1 MKMSELEDSIVQEG
15 GPSQGWK
22 AYCTN
27 TPRDK
32 MSASWESGCVARG
45 HLTRKDDTYV
55 DGEKITGKKAKST
68 EHGGPVPDHS

>member
-15 GPSQGWK
+15 EPSQGWK